1 MVMFPMVLLG
11 SALGVQINVILPDAI
26 VLISLTLVLIFLSV
40 ESTIESIK
48 IRRKENKILAEK
60 NKKQAKEAISV
71 EVLQENNSREVH
83 EDHGMGKQT
92 EHEDDRRSDEE
103 EKKEVELNPA
113 DTPNQS

>member
-48 IRRKENKILAEK
+48 IRRKENQIIAEK
-60 NKKQAKEAISV
+60 KKEQAKEVISM
-71 EVLQENNSREVH
+71 EVLNENNSHEVH
-83 EDHGMGKQT
+83 EDHGIAKQT
-92 EHEDDRRSDEE
+92 EHEENRKSDEE
-103 EKKEVELNPA
+103 EKKEIEPNPA
-113 DTPNQS
+113 TPNQS

>member
-1 MVMFPMVLLG
+1 MRFLINFRDKHPYKKATTIDYGIVMVMFPMVLLG

-26 VLISLTLVLIFLSV
+26 LLISLTLVLIFLSV

-71 EVLQENNSREVH
+71 EVLQ
-83 EDHGMGKQT
+83 GK
-92 EHEDDRRSDEE
+92 SF
-103 EKKEVELNPA
+103 
-113 DTPNQS
+113 